1 MTRYLVAPDLIGG
14 SLNRI
19 NRRGPLFIV
28 TSISCRLVNGFF
40 MHNIATFT
48 QTHGLALETRTSH
61 NLLGA
66 SSDKEA
72 LSLFLRRFSRR
83 SDETLR
89 RYTRELVRFTAFIR
103 KELIKGYADIRVAD
117 VETYVHFMQAPWPHW
132 QQPGIDHNNP
142 QKVYFPNPVKPGK
155 STDQIITVL
164 SSFFSYLHTT
174 GYLQGNPVSG
184 FDKTGEKFARGH
196 GEPRYFFEDEW
207 QVLLDSLVSYPE
219 KTKRQQREKA
229 RLHYVIAITYGAAL
243 RQSELARHTCRN
255 IRTDQQGDLT
265 LEIHGK
271 GRRLR
276 TLPVNEHM
284 LQAILR
290 YRCFHGVSG
299 FARDGFP
306 LAPLLCPVTPDAENY
321 LSMTPR
327 QIRKWFSQFMEYCAR
342 RVEPQDPDLANRL
355 RGKTFH
361 SLRHTALSHLAKVM
375 DIEDLSIFAG
385 HESIT
390 TTQQYY
396 TPEKHRLKQL
406 TRDHALMPGSSP
418 HRAGRLA

>member
-1 MTRYLVAPDLIGG
+1 
-14 SLNRI
+14 
-19 NRRGPLFIV
+19 
-28 TSISCRLVNGFF
+28 
-40 MHNIATFT
+40 MHDILTT
-48 QTHGLALETRTSH
+48 HQTHDVVPETRTGH
-61 NLLGA
+61 NRLGA

-72 LSLFLRRFSRR
+72 LSLFLRRAARR

-103 KELIKGYADIRVAD
+103 KELIKGYADMTVAD
-117 VETYVHFMQAPWPHW
+117 VETYVHFIQAPWPHW
-132 QQPGIDHNNP
+132 RQPGIDHNNA

-196 GEPRYFFEDEW
+196 SEPRYFFEDEW
-207 QVLLDSLVSYPE
+207 QALLDSLASYPE
-219 KTKRQQREKA
+219 KTKRQQQEKA

-243 RQSELARHTCRN
+243 RQSELAQHTCKN
-255 IRTDQQGDLT
+255 IRTDNQGDLT

-284 LQAILR
+284 LQAIIQ
-290 YRCFHGVSG
+290 YRRFHGLSD
-299 FARDGFP
+299 FARDSFP
-306 LAPLLCPVTPDAENY
+306 LAPQLCPYTPDAESY
-321 LSMTPR
+321 RSMTPR

-342 RVEPQDPDLANRL
+342 CSEQHDPDLANRL

-406 TRDHALMPGSSP
+406 TRDHGLMIS
-418 HRAGRLA
+418 R

>member
-1 MTRYLVAPDLIGG
+1 
-14 SLNRI
+14 
-19 NRRGPLFIV
+19 
-28 TSISCRLVNGFF
+28 

-48 QTHGLALETRTSH
+48 RTHGLALETRTSH

-255 IRTDQQGDLT
+255 IRTDQQGNLT
-265 LEIHGK
+265 IEIHGK

-276 TLPVNEHM
+276 TLPVKRAHASGDSSISPFSWDIRFFQRWLPLGATALPRHTRRRKLPVHDTAPDPEMVQPVHG
-284 LQAILR
+284 ILR
-290 YRCFHGVSG
+290 PSY
-299 FARDGFP
+299 
-306 LAPLLCPVTPDAENY
+306 
-321 LSMTPR
+321 
-327 QIRKWFSQFMEYCAR
+327 
-342 RVEPQDPDLANRL
+342 
-355 RGKTFH
+355 
-361 SLRHTALSHLAKVM
+361 
-375 DIEDLSIFAG
+375 
-385 HESIT
+385 
-390 TTQQYY
+390 
-396 TPEKHRLKQL
+396 
-406 TRDHALMPGSSP
+406 
-418 HRAGRLA
+418 